1 MLQSTVNEF
10 PSNPFYSSCSMS
22 VYAEIGVAK
31 KPLHC
36 PIELTGIIPA
46 KTVFIIRSPPSYAPP
61 SYAPPSAPSS
71 NS

>member
-1 MLQSTVNEF
+1 
-10 PSNPFYSSCSMS
+10 MS

-46 KTVFIIRSPPSYAPP
+46 KTVYIIRSLPPSP
-61 SYAPPSAPSS
+61 PSS